1 MAGKCNG
8 VAGTRLYYKN
18 RWGETLTED
27 VGWSHDF
34 SYLILSDED
43 EWANWMDALKAVH
56 EKVIEWVDVA
66 VKNDIDKIE
75 KEIPIGRIEVL
86 AHNNMVTKGKGQQ
99 ELYVSAIR
107 ERERPDTPV
116 KFFCKMSRSDYQKD
130 KGEYSGGV
138 TARCGYFEHE
148 ILRFSGD
155 KTRINDDISLLIE
168 RYNPA
173 ALKKAYLEH
182 ARKQDMFK

>member
-8 VAGTRLYYKN
+8 VASTRLYYKN

-116 KFFCKMSRSDYQKD
+116 KFFCKMSRSDHQKD
-130 KGEYSGGV
+130 KGEYYGGV

-155 KTRINDDISLLIE
+155 KMRISNDILLLIE

-173 ALKKAYLEH
+173 ALKKAYLEY